1 MSDTPETDAA
11 IKAQAEWSRP
21 FISYTMDGVTWDGPV
36 VDLCRRL
43 ERERDTARNL
53 VQGGIRAQASLNEAL
68 DKTLYDLR
76 MAREEAAQW
85 HNKAQQTTDVRLR
98 DALLEREN
106 MWKTLIDIK
115 KQNAKLRDI
124 ADRAVE
130 LAVQCNDGPCERD
143 AAKLSTELDQL
154 KEGGK

>member
-1 MSDTPETDAA
+1 M
-11 IKAQAEWSRP
+11 
-21 FISYTMDGVTWDGPV
+21 
-36 VDLCRRL
+36 
-43 ERERDTARNL
+43 
-53 VQGGIRAQASLNEAL
+53 

-76 MAREEAAQW
+76 IAREEAAQW

-124 ADRAVE
+124 ADRAIIPLE
-130 LAVQCNDGPCERD
+130 CDGVPWG
-143 AAKLSTELDQL
+143 AKLRAELDQL
-154 KEGGK
+154 KEGAK